1 MFQLLRF
8 FTKAVVGATA
18 TCTVSAWSTSPA
30 SLGDR
35 ASFRPL
41 IAPII
46 ISNWQD
52 RSDSNII
59 LSSSGPGLYMVSV
72 LSVCVKY
79 YGYKQGNYLHS
90 NYEFPLHF

>member
-1 MFQLLRF
+1 MFQLLKF

-35 ASFRPL
+35 VSFRPL

-52 RSDSNII
+52 RSVSNII
-59 LSSSGPGLYMVSV
+59 LSSSGPDLYMVSV
-72 LSVCVKY
+72 LSVCVRY
-79 YGYKQGNYLHS
+79 YGYSQGNYLHS

>member
-18 TCTVSAWSTSPA
+18 TCTVLAWSTSPA
-30 SLGDR
+30 SLGAR

>member
-1 MFQLLRF
+1 MFQLLKF
-8 FTKAVVGATA
+8 FTKAVVEATA

-35 ASFRPL
+35 VSFRPL

-52 RSDSNII
+52 RLVSNII

-79 YGYKQGNYLHS
+79 
-90 NYEFPLHF
+90 